1 MGMGNRYRNEDEP
14 LGKPH
19 YRSKHNDVDDQLL
32 ECTTSGSSS
41 SLSSPVESPSS
52 SSSSSS
58 SPPFCYDDQPDSP
71 EPQSPIPVSYP
82 DVTTSPHKWSMIIS
96 SPIGQ
101 PSGYDPNRIPLSVF
115 GSRSSAPMEWSVA
128 STESLFSIHVGNNSF
143 SRDRAMSLSRSEDGG
158 CEDKRCNN
166 GRKSFSSTLAP
177 VIEGALD
184 SEEKSELASEALQVQ
199 ESNHGSPQQ
208 SSEEINKIAA
218 SQEVHSFAMKSNSSD
233 GRETSR
239 ASNPHHLSDDSGTS
253 SSSSFAFPV
262 LVNDSLHGSSLKSVP
277 EKPES
282 EQKSQPEEDSKS
294 QAEAESSKEE
304 EEVSAYGI
312 GWFSYLFCLRRCC

>member
-1 MGMGNRYRNEDEP
+1 MGMENRYRSEDEP
-14 LGKPH
+14 LGKP
-19 YRSKHNDVDDQLL
+19 YRSKHNNVHDQLL

-58 SPPFCYDDQPDSP
+58 SSPPCCYDDEPDSP

-82 DVTTSPHKWSMIIS
+82 DISTSPHKWAMI
-96 SPIGQ
+96 PIGQ
-101 PSGYDPNRIPLSVF
+101 PSGYDPNRIPFSVF
-115 GSRSSAPMEWSVA
+115 GSRSSAPMEWSVT
-128 STESLFSIHVGNNSF
+128 STESLFSIHMGNNNSF
-143 SRDRAMSLSRSEDGG
+143 SRDRAMSMNRSEDGS

-166 GRKSFSSTLAP
+166 VRKSFSSTLAP
-177 VIEGALD
+177 VIEGAPD

-199 ESNHGSPQQ
+199 KSNDG
-208 SSEEINKIAA
+208 SSEGISKIAA
-218 SQEVHSFAMKSNSSD
+218 SNEVHSFAMKSNSSD
-233 GRETSR
+233 GRGTSP
-239 ASNPHHLSDDSGTS
+239 ASDPHHLSDDSGTS

-262 LVNDSLHGSSLKSVP
+262 LVNDSRNGSSLKSVP

-282 EQKSQPEEDSKS
+282 EQKPHPEEDS
-294 QAEAESSKEE
+294 SSKEE
-304 EEVSAYGI
+304 ESAVGV